1 MVGRERWRLSDHKE
15 GAHGREVELLSG
27 GTQQEER
34 ARAQTRGET
43 ASWWIT
49 VAFQFHVEAA
59 HSNVL
64 MNTKYED
71 VQLDPRCVQ
80 QKSSRSPTEVQ
91 QNTAAES
98 AMRHFTC
105 TVLRQKT
112 RKLFL
117 AKSTLPFI

>member
-59 HSNVL
+59 YSTVL

-71 VQLDPRCVQ
+71 APLDPRCVQ
-80 QKSSRSPTEVQ
+80 QKSSRISNAPLHLHGTATENQ
-91 QNTAAES
+91 E
-98 AMRHFTC
+98 
-105 TVLRQKT
+105 TVS
-112 RKLFL
+112 RKKFFAFYLT
-117 AKSTLPFI
+117 SNN